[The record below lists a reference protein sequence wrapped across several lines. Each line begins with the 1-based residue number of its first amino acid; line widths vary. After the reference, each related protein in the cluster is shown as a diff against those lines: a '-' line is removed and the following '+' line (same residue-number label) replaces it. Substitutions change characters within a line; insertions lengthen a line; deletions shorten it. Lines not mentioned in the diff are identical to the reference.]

1 MKNENY
7 SFYDVCEAGTIKELM
22 LTNEEEFE
30 NYTAI
35 KYTKRRKAIDVT
47 YAELKEEIDSLGT
60 YLYARDMRNFKI
72 AILGNNSYEW
82 VLSFLTII
90 TGNNIAVPL
99 DKNLKAVE
107 IAEILQEIE
116 CSSIIYDSVYID
128 TITELKKMNIPLKQV
143 IKFSEL
149 RNFIA
154 EGRLLLEKGT
164 TSYIYDKVN
173 KEAIAAIF
181 YTSGTTGRSKGVIL
195 TQENIIS
202 DAISGSR
209 LVFLGEI
216 TMPLIPFHQAYSI
229 IAGVIA
235 PMVQRTIILLDPD
248 NKRIMEDFRIFQ
260 PDSII
265 VVPSIIEELNRVLWN
280 RDEEEVRWL
289 KKKIKRTLFLLSH
302 GVDLRKKLSRYTFD
316 IFGGCLKYII
326 CGGSPLEENYI
337 NTFRAFGIEIL
348 NGYGLTECSAVVSV
362 NRNEF
367 NRPGSVGQVIPE
379 CNLRIS
385 EEGEILIKGS
395 MVMKGYYKDEELNK
409 KSFKNGWFKTG
420 DIGYI
425 DRDGFLYIVGRKKNV
440 IVLSSGENISSKEL
454 ENKLMNIKV
463 VKEVSVYEES
473 SKVTAEIFPDYEA
486 LTDLKVMDEGKYI
499 RNEVK
504 KFNKRVMKYKRI
516 GKVIIRDKEFPKVSQ
531 SKTSLYKIIKMS

>member
-1 MKNENY
+1 
-7 SFYDVCEAGTIKELM
+7 
-22 LTNEEEFE
+22 
-30 NYTAI
+30 
-35 KYTKRRKAIDVT
+35 
-47 YAELKEEIDSLGT
+47 
-60 YLYARDMRNFKI
+60 MRNLKI

-90 TGNNIAVPL
+90 TGNN
-99 DKNLKAVE
+99 
-107 IAEILQEIE
+107 
-116 CSSIIYDSVYID
+116 
-128 TITELKKMNIPLKQV
+128 
-143 IKFSEL
+143 
-149 RNFIA
+149 
-154 EGRLLLEKGT
+154 
-164 TSYIYDKVN
+164 
-173 KEAIAAIF
+173 
-181 YTSGTTGRSKGVIL
+181 
-195 TQENIIS
+195 
-202 DAISGSR
+202 
-209 LVFLGEI
+209 
-216 TMPLIPFHQAYSI
+216 I

-265 VVPSIIEELNRVLWN
+265 VVPSIIEELNRVLWD

-289 KKKIKRTLFLLSH
+289 KKKVKRTLFLLSH

-326 CGGSPLEENYI
+326 CGGSPLEENYV
-337 NTFRAFGIEIL
+337 NTFRTFGIEIL
-348 NGYGLTECSAVVSV
+348 NGYGLTECSAVISV

-367 NRPGSVGQVIPE
+367 NFQW
-379 CNLRIS
+379 
-385 EEGEILIKGS
+385 K
-395 MVMKGYYKDEELNK
+395 
-409 KSFKNGWFKTG
+409 
-420 DIGYI
+420 
-425 DRDGFLYIVGRKKNV
+425 
-440 IVLSSGENISSKEL
+440 NISSKEL

-473 SKVTAEIFPDYEA
+473 SKITAEIFPDYEA

>member
-60 YLYARDMRNFKI
+60 YLYARDMRNLKI

-116 CSSIIYDSVYID
+116 CSCIIYDSVYID

-149 RNFIA
+149 RNFIG

-265 VVPSIIEELNRVLWN
+265 VVPSIIEELNRVLWD

-473 SKVTAEIFPDYEA
+473 SKITAEIFPDYEA

>member
-265 VVPSIIEELNRVLWN
+265 VVPSIIEELNRVLWD

-473 SKVTAEIFPDYEA
+473 SKITAEIFPDYEA

>member
-90 TGNNIAVPL
+90 TGNNI
-99 DKNLKAVE
+99 
-107 IAEILQEIE
+107 
-116 CSSIIYDSVYID
+116 
-128 TITELKKMNIPLKQV
+128 
-143 IKFSEL
+143 
-149 RNFIA
+149 
-154 EGRLLLEKGT
+154 
-164 TSYIYDKVN
+164 
-173 KEAIAAIF
+173 
-181 YTSGTTGRSKGVIL
+181 
-195 TQENIIS
+195 
-202 DAISGSR
+202 
-209 LVFLGEI
+209 
-216 TMPLIPFHQAYSI
+216 

-265 VVPSIIEELNRVLWN
+265 VVPSIIEELNRVLWD

-289 KKKIKRTLFLLSH
+289 KKKVKRTLFLLSH

-367 NRPGSVGQVIPE
+367 NFQW
-379 CNLRIS
+379 
-385 EEGEILIKGS
+385 K
-395 MVMKGYYKDEELNK
+395 
-409 KSFKNGWFKTG
+409 
-420 DIGYI
+420 
-425 DRDGFLYIVGRKKNV
+425 
-440 IVLSSGENISSKEL
+440 NISSKEL
-454 ENKLMNIKV
+454 ENKLMNMKV
-463 VKEVSVYEES
+463 VK
-473 SKVTAEIFPDYEA
+473 
-486 LTDLKVMDEGKYI
+486 
-499 RNEVK
+499 
-504 KFNKRVMKYKRI
+504 
-516 GKVIIRDKEFPKVSQ
+516 
-531 SKTSLYKIIKMS
+531 

>member
-265 VVPSIIEELNRVLWN
+265 VVPSIIEELNRVLWD